1 MRRRGVLAGAAGLAG
16 LGLAGALAA
25 GPARAEAQEVRLSHG
40 YGIHYLP
47 MMVIRD
53 QKLLE
58 QHAAKAGLG
67 SVTTTWR
74 TLDGGST
81 INDAMLSG
89 ALDIAGTGA
98 PGFITLWAKAHNLPS
113 SAVVGVTALGAGA
126 LWLNTNKAGIKTLR
140 DFGPGDKIAVPGI
153 KTSFAAIVL
162 QMACAKEFGL
172 ENYAKLDPLTVSL
185 SHPDAFAALT
195 SGKTEVDAHFASPPF
210 SNQELSYQNVH
221 RVISTADL
229 LGPITIDVSYAPRRF
244 AEANPGLIGAFIA
257 AMDEA
262 DAFIAADR
270 KGAADVFVRVS
281 GVKMPAELIDTMLAD
296 PETRFTTAPD
306 GVMAYADFLAAAGLI
321 KVKPAAWSELFVA
334 QLQGR
339 AGS

>member
-1 MRRRGVLAGAAGLAG
+1 VIGRRAVLTGGA
-16 LGLAGALAA
+16 ALAA
-25 GPARAEAQEVRLSHG
+25 TPVRAAGQEVRLSHG

-53 QKLLE
+53 QQLLE
-58 QHAAKAGLG
+58 KHAVKAGLG
-67 SVTTTWR
+67 TVTTTWR
-74 TLDGGST
+74 ILDGGST

-98 PGFITLWAKAHNLPS
+98 PGFITLWAKALNVPTAS
-113 SAVVGVTALGAGA
+113 VVGVTALGAGA
-126 LWLNTNKAGIKTLR
+126 LWLNTNKASIKTLR

-185 SHPDAFAALT
+185 PHPDAMIALT

-210 SNQELSYQNVH
+210 SNQELTFPNVH
-221 RVISTADL
+221 RVISTADM

-244 AEANPGLIGAFIA
+244 ADAHPGLIAAFIA

-270 KGAADVFVRVS
+270 KGAADAFVRVS
-281 GVKMPAELIDTMLAD
+281 GVKMPAALIDTMLAD

-306 GVMAYADFLAAAGLI
+306 GVMAYANFLSAAGLI
-321 KVKPAAWSELFVA
+321 KVKPASWSELFVP
-334 QLQGR
+334 QMSGR

>member
-1 MRRRGVLAGAAGLAG
+1 MIGRRAVLTGGA
-16 LGLAGALAA
+16 ALAA
-25 GPARAEAQEVRLSHG
+25 TPVRAAGQEVRLSHG

-53 QKLLE
+53 QQLLE
-58 QHAAKAGLG
+58 KHAVKAGLG
-67 SVTTTWR
+67 TVTTTWR
-74 TLDGGST
+74 ILDGGST

-98 PGFITLWAKAHNLPS
+98 PGFITLWAKALNVPTAS
-113 SAVVGVTALGAGA
+113 VVGVTALGAGA
-126 LWLNTNKAGIKTLR
+126 LWLNTNKASIKTLR

-185 SHPDAFAALT
+185 PHPDAMIALT

-210 SNQELSYQNVH
+210 SNQELTFPNVH
-221 RVISTADL
+221 RVISTADM

-244 AEANPGLIGAFIA
+244 ADAHPGLIAAFIA

-270 KGAADVFVRVS
+270 KGAADAFVRVS
-281 GVKMPAELIDTMLAD
+281 GVKMPAALIDTMLAD

-306 GVMAYADFLAAAGLI
+306 GVMAYANFLSAAGLI
-321 KVKPAAWSELFVA
+321 KVKPASWSELFVP
-334 QLQGR
+334 QMSGR

>member
-1 MRRRGVLAGAAGLAG
+1 MRRRTVLAGAAAF
-16 LGLAGALAA
+16 AA
-25 GPARAEAQEVRLSHG
+25 TAAQAETREVRLSHG
-40 YGIHYLP
+40 YGIHFLP

-58 QHAAKAGLG
+58 KHAAKAGLG
-67 SVTTTWR
+67 AVTTTWR

-98 PGFITLWAKAHNLPS
+98 PGFITLWAKAHNVPA

-126 LWLNTNKAGIKTLR
+126 LWLNTNKASIKTLR

-153 KTSFAAIVL
+153 KTSYAAIVL
-162 QMACAKEFGL
+162 QMACAKTFGL

-185 SHPDAFAALT
+185 PHPDAFAALT

-210 SNQELSYQNVH
+210 SNQELTFPNVH
-221 RVISTADL
+221 RVLSTADIF
-229 LGPITIDVSYAPRRF
+229 GPITADVSYAPKRF

-270 KGAADVFVRVS
+270 RGAADAFVRTS
-281 GVKMPAELIDTMLAD
+281 GIKMAAEVIDAMLAD
-296 PETRFTTAPD
+296 PETTFTTAPK

-321 KVKPAAWSELFVA
+321 KIKPEAWSELFVS

>member
-1 MRRRGVLAGAAGLAG
+1 MIGRRTVLTAGAAF
-16 LGLAGALAA
+16 AA
-25 GPARAEAQEVRLSHG
+25 RPVRAAEQEVRLSHG

-58 QHAAKAGLG
+58 KHAAKAGLG
-67 SVTTTWR
+67 TVSTTWR
-74 TLDGGST
+74 ILDGGST

-98 PGFITLWAKAHNLPS
+98 PGFITLWAKARNVPTAS
-113 SAVVGVTALGAGA
+113 VVGVTALGAGA
-126 LWLNTNKAGIKTLR
+126 LWLNTNKASIKTLR

-185 SHPDAFAALT
+185 PHPDAFAALT

-210 SNQELSYQNVH
+210 SNEELTFPNVH
-221 RVISTADL
+221 RVISTADM

-244 AEANPGLIGAFIA
+244 ADANPGLISAFIA

-270 KGAADVFVRVS
+270 KGAAEAFVRVS
-281 GVKMPAELIDTMLAD
+281 GVKMPAPLIDTMLAD
-296 PETRFTTAPD
+296 PETKFTTAPD
-306 GVMAYADFLAAAGLI
+306 GVMAYANFLAAAGLI
-321 KVKPAAWSELFVA
+321 KVKPASWSELFVP
-334 QLQGR
+334 QMSGR